1 MTLITKMVLIVMT
14 RVMLLMVTM
23 LVLVVVDQNAGG
35 TVRNTSATVMT
46 VCTWASACFCPMI
59 DHSHPAL
66 LCLTTLHCDSIPTQ
80 CNETCN
86 SRRRVLLLLR
96 LMIALS
102 SSVERR
108 QIDHSFQLHC
118 SKLLYTLHRALCG
131 AI

>member
-23 LVLVVVDQNAGG
+23 LVLVVVDPNAGG

-66 LCLTTLHCDSIPTQ
+66 LCLTTLHCDSIPPHSATKLVTQ
-80 CNETCN
+80 PPQ
-86 SRRRVLLLLR
+86 
-96 LMIALS
+96 S
-102 SSVERR
+102 SSA
-108 QIDHSFQLHC
+108 QIDDR
-118 SKLLYTLHRALCG
+118 TLEQCG
-131 AI
+131 APAD